1 MHKAKNKYLNLSN
14 SVFKTIRFP
23 ACNLV
28 LNIAGSQA
36 QRSLMPFHPLYTE
49 IYQKNFSLT
58 LIQALNQKNNPK
70 QTLPDGGGR
79 VLFTIEIR
87 MLKAKQ
93 QLPGPKAPAKYTH
106 PTLTN
111 AAIWL

>member
-28 LNIAGSQA
+28 MNIAGSQA
-36 QRSLMPFHPLYTE
+36 PLFNAFSPF
-49 IYQKNFSLT
+49 IYQNLPKNFSLT
-58 LIQALNQKNNPK
+58 LIQTLNQKSSPK
-70 QTLPDGGGR
+70 QALPERGGR

-87 MLKAKQ
+87 MLKA
-93 QLPGPKAPAKYTH
+93 
-106 PTLTN
+106 
-111 AAIWL
+111 